1 MPGLGPEIQMTHPL
15 APDDRPPVAA
25 IAHDG
30 RSDVDAQ
37 LAAFAA
43 RQRGAGRGVLGLVMQ
58 HRAPAEGCLAAMVLT
73 DVDTGREYLVSQ
85 SLGSQAASCRADPHG
100 FAQASEVFRDALGR
114 APDLVVCNR
123 FGALEAEGGGFAA
136 ELLALLERGI
146 PVLTVVGTRYAGA
159 WQRFVGEAA
168 VSLPAD
174 PAAWEAWFDGV
185 LQQRRGA
192 AAHATTG
199 A

>member
-1 MPGLGPEIQMTHPL
+1 MTHPPASDQGL
-15 APDDRPPVAA
+15 PVAA
-25 IAHDG
+25 VVHDG
-30 RSDVDAQ
+30 RCDVDAL
-37 LAAFAA
+37 LAAFAT
-43 RQRGAGRGVLGLVMQ
+43 RQRSAGRTVLGLVMQ

-73 DVDTGREYLVSQ
+73 DVDTGTEYLVSQ
-85 SLGSQAASCRADPHG
+85 SLGSQAASCRADPRG

-136 ELLALLERGI
+136 ELLALLEQGI
-146 PVLTVVGTRYAGA
+146 PVLTVVGTRYAQA
-159 WQRFVGEAA
+159 WQRFVGEA

-185 LQQRRGA
+185 LQQRQRT